1 MIENDISSEMRGML
15 LVTCGNSL
23 LPFLWLLILEE
34 DVWIDTK
41 SLVIFDTLLFFF
53 NTYVDLPAY
62 SPVYKTTDWWFS
74 NHWTFLQNLPQGN
87 NVFVNLALLW
97 LHSPAADCLSLSH
110 GLAVWEPPP
119 WGTGCETWFPHWG
132 KEKKRLFCLVCCG
145 LGLLTSQEHT
155 NLSFLFSPL
164 SCSVYSGYLWS
175 FYATLCWH
183 MVSNTGKEYREILSK
198 KSLWQLDFAQ
208 YLWIVAPATFFC
220 LFPETMIVLIKYILE
235 RICACYCSVCKDQLS
250 LPYMQCA
257 ISGLCSTS
265 SFVLWLCCL
274 LTLVQLIS
282 YLLELGLAGLN

>member
-1 MIENDISSEMRGML
+1 MWEFTTSISLAPNPWRGCMDRYKIS
-15 LVTCGNSL
+15 GYIWYS
-23 LPFLWLLILEE
+23 
-34 DVWIDTK
+34 
-41 SLVIFDTLLFFF
+41 SGFF

-132 KEKKRLFCLVCCG
+132 KEKKRWFCLVCCG

-183 MVSNTGKEYREILSK
+183 MVPKTGKEYREILSK
-198 KSLWQLDFAQ
+198 KSRWQLDFAQ
-208 YLWIVAPATFFC
+208 YLWLVAPATFFC

-235 RICACYCSVCKDQLS
+235 RICACYCSVSAFTALRAMCHFWFVFHFVVCALVVLS
-250 LPYMQCA
+250 PDFGAVDFLPSWAWSC
-257 ISGLCSTS
+257 
-265 SFVLWLCCL
+265 W
-274 LTLVQLIS
+274 
-282 YLLELGLAGLN
+282 LELEDKAESNPPSSS